1 MCSVPWPLNRSE
13 VGGDLVSFDPSW
25 FPHVHDPVWA
35 FNMRITRFA
44 HEKKEEGHFQPY
56 FYSMARAPSTELKNE
71 QRKPQKASFPFTSV
85 KSYES
90 ISYYMASVK
99 QVCFVP
105 IKE

>member
-1 MCSVPWPLNRSE
+1 MTRRDEHFVRELTPYTRGNFKVMCSVPWPLNRSE

-71 QRKPQKASFPFTSV
+71 QRKP
-85 KSYES
+85 
-90 ISYYMASVK
+90 
-99 QVCFVP
+99 
-105 IKE
+105 